1 MASMLSPRVWISSD
15 RRRLVQV
22 VPDPIREW
30 YDKWDLRIA
39 VLIAFFCHYF
49 LLHGGGSRRTDTDTY
64 RIIWPLYMTLE
75 WVLSLSLGIISSKV
89 GEQVGEN
96 DNNQA
101 LVAFW
106 STILLVQIG
115 GPPTITAEALE
126 DNALWHRTFLL
137 WIFQTIRVL
146 YIVLLAWRSNSWL
159 SYFSSGMLLVGFI
172 KCGEKTWA
180 QYNASINIDEKSI
193 ISNRNSN
200 ELEMDDFPMDPP
212 KLFEH
217 FKLFFF
223 SLSKDFVLS
232 SKDLERE
239 KSRFRNLGSK
249 KAFEFVELQLWYAF
263 NVFYTKVYVMFTHTG
278 KTLCAITV
286 SITMAVFI
294 CFCVVRDTA
303 MHRISKVDRVIT
315 WILVVEVIFQ
325 ELCTVAMLVGSS
337 WNIKLMGPV
346 DGPFYDE
353 WRAFMNCNLITFSLQ
368 HNLHSW
374 SLEHIKFELSIDDK
388 TPDKSSKVNEV
399 LTKNIFDYLLAKSNS
414 TSQQCI
420 GKNGMNFVIEESGL
434 KSIEW
439 TKHVEFHQSILTWH
453 VATDLCFYHG
463 IDDVEGLEQ
472 TVKDKVDNS
481 KKISGYMLYL
491 VVGKRYMLP
500 IGRGVITIPA
510 TFIETSEL
518 FRELKAESNNV
529 RDACEKLLRFY
540 DEERGKRVQFSDS
553 AVFDA
558 CRLARSLINEM
569 ETVKRWEFLEAMWI
583 EILGYAATQCSPVEH
598 AQQLRKGGEFLSRI
612 WLLMAH
618 LGLMEQFHALSSSQ
632 DQSTHHINGQEQGNN
647 DERLQIP
654 DEDRTGEGEVEVNN
668 IVEEIP

>member
-1 MASMLSPRVWISSD
+1 MPFPITELEKKFRIFILSKFLDPPIQTLAASATPSLQQLPSYLLSSADRLTKSHFGIWISSE

-49 LLHGGGSRRTDTDTY
+49 LLRGGGSRRIYGDTY
-64 RIIWPLYMTLE
+64 RIFWSFYMTLE

-106 STILLVQIG
+106 STILLVHIG

-126 DNALWHRTFLL
+126 DNALWRRTFLI
-137 WIFQTIRVL
+137 WILQTIRVL
-146 YIVLLAWRSNSWL
+146 YIVLLAWTSNSWL
-159 SYFSSGMLLVGFI
+159 SYFSSCMTIVGFI

-193 ISNRNSN
+193 ISNRNSS
-200 ELEMDDFPMDPP
+200 ELETDDFPMDPP

-223 SLSKDFVLS
+223 SFSKDFVLS
-232 SKDLERE
+232 SKNLERK
-239 KSRFRNLGSK
+239 KSRFRNLDSE
-249 KAFEFVELQLWYAF
+249 KAFEFVELQLWYAYH
-263 NVFYTKVYVMFTHTG
+263 VFYTKVYVMFTRTG

-294 CFCVVRDTA
+294 CFCIVRDTA

-325 ELCTVAMLVGSS
+325 ELCTLAMLLGSS
-337 WNIKLMGPV
+337 WNTKFMGPM
-346 DGPFYDE
+346 DSSFFDE
-353 WRAFMNCNLITFSLQ
+353 WRSFMNCNLITFSLQ

-374 SLEHIKFELSIDDK
+374 SLEQIKFELSTNDK
-388 TPDKSSKVNEV
+388 TPDKTSKVNEI

-420 GKNGMNFVIEESGL
+420 GKNGMNFVIEESVL
-434 KSIEW
+434 KSFEW

-463 IDDVEGLEQ
+463 IDDVKGLEVEQ

-481 KKISGYMLYL
+481 KKISDYMLYL
-491 VVGKRYMLP
+491 VIEKRHMLP
-500 IGRGVITIPA
+500 IGRGVITVPA
-510 TFIETSEL
+510 TFVETSKR
-518 FRELKAESNNV
+518 FRELNTESDNV

-540 DEERGKRVQFSDS
+540 DEEGGKRVQFSDS
-553 AVFDA
+553 ALFDA
-558 CRLARSLINEM
+558 YRLARLLMNEM
-569 ETVKRWEFLEAMWI
+569 ETVRRWEFLEAMWI
-583 EILGYAATQCSPVEH
+583 EILGYVPLT
-598 AQQLRKGGEFLSRI
+598 
-612 WLLMAH
+612 M
-618 LGLMEQFHALSSSQ
+618 
-632 DQSTHHINGQEQGNN
+632 
-647 DERLQIP
+647 
-654 DEDRTGEGEVEVNN
+654 
-668 IVEEIP
+668 